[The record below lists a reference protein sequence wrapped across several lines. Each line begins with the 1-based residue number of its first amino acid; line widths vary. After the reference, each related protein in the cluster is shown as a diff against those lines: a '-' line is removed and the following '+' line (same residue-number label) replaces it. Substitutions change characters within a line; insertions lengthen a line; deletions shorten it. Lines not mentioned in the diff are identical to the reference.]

1 MAMRYART
9 PKGRCGKIVND
20 EAFLLLSNKISKWEF
35 DDDDFDDEDSDDED
49 SDDEE

>member
-1 MAMRYART
+1 MRYART

-20 EAFLLLSNKISKWEF
+20 EAFLLRF

-49 SDDEE
+49 SDDEDSDDEE